1 MGKMFDALQK
11 AEQGNVTEHMEE
23 APRETIPADIVF
35 DDKLVAYYQRTS
47 MMAEQFRRLRTSIMS
62 PKPDGHFP
70 KTILITSTWAGEGKS
85 LIAANLAIMIAA
97 ELQSHALLV
106 DCDLRNP
113 SLSQL
118 FGLKQKKG
126 LSNYLVG
133 DTEIED
139 ILIRTPIDK
148 LSIIPGGSLE
158 ENPVELI
165 GSNKMKSLVH
175 DLKSRYDD
183 RFIIFDS
190 SPILPTTEPTV
201 LNKMVDG
208 IVMVI
213 MSGKTPRESILQSIN
228 VLEKEKIL
236 GVVLNNLEFKT
247 NAMIRRHFGSDHFY
261 YNYNYDYSKVNPKLD
276 IWGKIKGMVDGMKMF
291 RNKNR
296 SLKIQ

>member
-11 AEQGNVTEHMEE
+11 AEQEKVTEHKEE
-23 APRETIPADIVF
+23 AREAIPADVVF
-35 DDKLVAYYQRTS
+35 DDKLIAYYQRTS
-47 MMAEQFRRLRTSIMS
+47 MVAEQFRRLRTAIMS
-62 PKPDGHFP
+62 PRVSGYFP
-70 KTILITSTWAGEGKS
+70 KTILVSSTWAEEGKS

-97 ELQSHALLV
+97 ELHSHALLV

-113 SLSQL
+113 SLSRL

-126 LSNYLVG
+126 LSNYLAG

-139 ILIRTPIDK
+139 ILIKTPIDK

-165 GSNKMKSLVH
+165 GSNKMKSLVQ

-190 SPILPTTEPTV
+190 SPILPTTEPSV

-213 MSGKTPRESILQSIN
+213 MSGKTPRESIMQAIN

-247 NAMIRRHFGSDHFY
+247 NAMIRRHFGSDRYY
-261 YNYNYDYSKVNPKLD
+261 YNYNYDYSKANPKLD
-276 IWGKIKGMVDGMKMF
+276 IWEKIKGMVDGMKMF

-296 SLKIQ
+296 SSKIQ